1 MLPELPHSE
10 LNHNC
15 THHGCCSHKAVDSAA
30 AFDPAAGTSPE
41 LHLTKMAVLW
51 DSFKRYVLWFLA
63 FFGIYASSSVCV
75 F

>member
-1 MLPELPHSE
+1 MLPEYPHFE
-10 LNHNC
+10 LNHSC
-15 THHGCCSHKAVDSAA
+15 THHGCLSHEVVGAEGTY
-30 AFDPAAGTSPE
+30 DPAAGTGPV
-41 LHLTKMAVLW
+41 LAVAKGMVLW